1 MEKLRL
7 TVTID
12 RPIGYIDDFEN
23 MYPINYGFISGVIGG
38 DGEEQDVYVI
48 SKNAMSP
55 LKTFEGE
62 LIAII
67 NRKDDVETKWVVSDI
82 GEFYTESE
90 IKEKVNFIEKYFD
103 SSIELVI

>member
-1 MEKLRL
+1 MKKLRL
-7 TVTID
+7 RVTID
-12 RPIGYIDDFEN
+12 RPIGYVDDFKN
-23 MYPINYGFISGVIGG
+23 IYPINYGFISGVIGG
-38 DGEEQDVYVI
+38 DGEEQDAYVI

-55 LKTFEGE
+55 LEIFEGE

-67 NRKDDVETKWVVSDI
+67 NRKNDVETKWVVSDI
-82 GEFYTESE
+82 GETYSEIE